1 MVRSLEDRTNKELK
15 KLVNHIKETK
25 RLLHPT
31 EEVINLRFWQ
41 VHEVLDR
48 LDSSSA
54 DARRIIG
61 LRKME
66 KCKAVV
72 TVGGQYFETFRCSA
86 RERIPSYSKDLM
98 AKSLCWSCHYT
109 PAQAKMRKV
118 MLTIKNGGQTSG
130 K

>member
-1 MVRSLEDRTNKELK
+1 MVRSLEDRTSKELK
-15 KLVNHIKETK
+15 KLVFQIKRTK
-25 RLLHPT
+25 KLLRPI
-31 EEVINLRFWQ
+31 EQAVNIRFWK
-41 VHEVLDR
+41 VHSVLDR

-54 DARRIIG
+54 NARRIVG
-61 LRKME
+61 LRRMG

-72 TVGGQYFETFRCSA
+72 TVGGHYFKTFRCSA

-118 MLTIKNGGQTSG
+118 MLTIKNGGQTDG

>member
-25 RLLHPT
+25 RLLHST

-66 KCKAVV
+66 KCKVMV
-72 TVGGQYFETFRCSA
+72 TVPGNYYTTFSCSA
-86 RERIPSYSKDLM
+86 QERRHNYSKDSM
-98 AKSLCWSCHYT
+98 ARSLCWSCHYT

-118 MLTIKNGGQTSG
+118 MLTIKNGGQTDG